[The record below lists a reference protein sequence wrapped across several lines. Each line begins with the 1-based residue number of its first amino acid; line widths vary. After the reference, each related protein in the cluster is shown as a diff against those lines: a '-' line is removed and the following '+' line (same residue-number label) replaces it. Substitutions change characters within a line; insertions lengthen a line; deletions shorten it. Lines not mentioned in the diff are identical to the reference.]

1 MNYWES
7 QKRLKEVY
15 DRATKDSGVSWHEEY
30 LKEKTKRI
38 EIEEKYERLTRKI
51 KENAIKEVAEREIK
65 DIDEA
70 EFGKLVEVRLDDDCE
85 PVEWDDE
92 RMDII
97 GQNGNTGDHYNEI
110 DFGAGNIKVKHIL
123 KK

>member
-1 MNYWES
+1 MSTVSRKHAYDKMVQES
-7 QKRLKEVY
+7 AVCWWKLYEEEKAKRLE
-15 DRATKDSGVSWHEEY
+15 AEA
-30 LKEKTKRI
+30 
-38 EIEEKYERLTRKI
+38 KYERLTRKI